1 MRVEGGVFPDI
12 LIGDVGALLR
22 GYHIDGSDI
31 EVALAGLVWLHREEV
46 VHEFAAVAV
55 ELVHLVC
62 GVALGNEE
70 QVHFVLHVSGGEKRG
85 HRIVRGGLA
94 ADEGVL
100 RIDAAGEYFA

>member
-1 MRVEGGVFPDI
+1 MRVEGGVPPDV
-12 LIGDVGALLR
+12 LIGDVSALLG
-22 GYHIDGSDI
+22 GYYVHGCDV
-31 EVALAGLVWLHREEV
+31 EVTLAGLVGLHREEV
-46 VHEFAAVAV
+46 LHELAAVAV